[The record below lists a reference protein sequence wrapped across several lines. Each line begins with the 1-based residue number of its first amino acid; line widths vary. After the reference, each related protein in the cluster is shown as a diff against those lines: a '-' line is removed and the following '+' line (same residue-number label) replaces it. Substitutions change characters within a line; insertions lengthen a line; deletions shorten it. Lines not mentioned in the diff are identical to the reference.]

1 MGYSSLAGTLFEK
14 REKIVHYLVIKYCD
28 ICRILALS

>member
-14 REKIVHYLVIKYCD
+14 REKIVRYLVIKY